1 MHSLAMAQD
10 ILKAAL
16 SEAGKHKAKYIKAI
30 SVKIGDGHF
39 TESDSLQFCL
49 EASTKGTIAEGA
61 QIEVEPASITAKCP
75 ECALVFP
82 VEDSLSICPSCG
94 DKNPEILSG
103 GEPLQISLK
112 LE

>member
-10 ILKAAL
+10 ILEAAL
-16 SEAGKHKAKYIKAI
+16 IEAEKHNARLIKAI

-39 TESDSLQFCL
+39 AESDSLQFCL
-49 EASTKGTIAEGA
+49 EATAKGTIAEGA
-61 QIEVEPASITAKCP
+61 RIELELTGITAKCR

-82 VEDSLSICPSCG
+82 VEDHSPICPHCG
-94 DKNPEILSG
+94 DGNPEILGSE
-103 GEPLQISLK
+103 EPPQVTLK